1 MILNLTPDSIVILFS
16 LVAGGLLN
24 TFYVGKKIGIIETKL
39 DTLNG
44 SVNHL
49 YEVTDEHREKI
60 NEIDK
65 DVAGVKG

>member
-1 MILNLTPDSIVILFS
+1 MILDLAPDSIVILFS

-24 TFYVGKKIGIIETKL
+24 TFYVGKKMGVIETKL

-44 SVNHL
+44 SVKHL
-49 YEVTDEHREKI
+49 YEVTDDHREKI

-65 DVAGVKG
+65 DVAGMKS